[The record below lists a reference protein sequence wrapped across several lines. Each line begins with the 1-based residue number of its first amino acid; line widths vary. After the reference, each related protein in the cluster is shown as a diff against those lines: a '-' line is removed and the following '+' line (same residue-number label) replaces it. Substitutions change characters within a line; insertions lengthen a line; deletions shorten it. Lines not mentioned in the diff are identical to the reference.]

1 MTAIPSSTD
10 SVKGSSNEDPKSLH
24 TQDNPYPGGE
34 LALAAIREVVRTE
47 LREEALRM
55 GSQRQHERQFSK
67 GGGDETWL

>member
-24 TQDNPYPGGE
+24 TQDNPYHRGE
-34 LALAAIREVVRTE
+34 LTVAAIREVVRTE
-47 LREEALRM
+47 LRE
-55 GSQRQHERQFSK
+55 SQRQHEKQFLK